1 MSKNPTITALVAAA
15 VAIVPSFTED
25 QAKKLINEHKARSFK
40 KITELF
46 TPLIPVE
53 VKAEKKV
60 KTEKSARIRTVRTV
74 TPGPRGFRF
83 GDKWMDSVRSAT
95 GIAVHPTHFNKLK
108 AQASAL
114 GIPADGVD
122 AVSLAKAIAKAPAP
136 AASVS
141 A

>member
-1 MSKNPTITALVAAA
+1 MSKNPTITQLVAAA

-25 QAKKLINEHKARSFK
+25 QAKKLINENKARSFK

-53 VKAEKKV
+53 VKVEKK
-60 KTEKSARIRTVRTV
+60 EKIARIRTVRTV

-114 GIPADGVD
+114 GISADGVD
-122 AVSLAKAIAKAPAP
+122 AVSLAKAISAAPAP
-136 AASVS
+136 ASV
-141 A
+141 

>member
-1 MSKNPTITALVAAA
+1 MSKNPTIAQLVAAA

-25 QAKKLINEHKARSFK
+25 QAKKLINENKARSFK

-53 VKAEKKV
+53 VKVEKK
-60 KTEKSARIRTVRTV
+60 EKIARIRTVRTV

-114 GIPADGVD
+114 GISADGVD
-122 AVSLAKAIAKAPAP
+122 AVSLAKAISAAPVAPAP
-136 AASVS
+136 ASV
-141 A
+141 

>member
-1 MSKNPTITALVAAA
+1 MSKNPTITQLVAAA

-25 QAKKLINEHKARSFK
+25 QAKKLINENKARSFK

-53 VKAEKKV
+53 VKVEKK
-60 KTEKSARIRTVRTV
+60 EKIARIRTVRTV

-114 GIPADGVD
+114 GISADGVD
-122 AVSLAKAIAKAPAP
+122 AVSLAKAISAAPVAPAP
-136 AASVS
+136 ASV
-141 A
+141 

>member
-1 MSKNPTITALVAAA
+1 MSKNPTITQLVAAA

-25 QAKKLINEHKARSFK
+25 QAKKLINENKARSFK

-53 VKAEKKV
+53 VKVEKK
-60 KTEKSARIRTVRTV
+60 EKIARIRTVRTV

-83 GDKWMDSVRSAT
+83 GDKWMYSVRSAT

-114 GIPADGVD
+114 GISADGVD
-122 AVSLAKAIAKAPAP
+122 AVSLAKAISAAPAAPAP
-136 AASVS
+136 ASV
-141 A
+141 